1 MAGAASLCF
10 NCRLYSG
17 CARARLWRVLPL
29 AAGLTLALAAG
40 GCSINTSQL
49 DSLFG
54 GSDKA
59 DSTDS
64 TGSIAPP
71 PGANGVSEMP
81 PDGDL
86 AYAKAAA
93 SDVLTRGGK
102 DASAPWENPRTGAR
116 GTVTPIASAYT
127 QDGQT
132 CRDFLA
138 SYIQGTAQSWMQ
150 GEACK
155 QDKGEWEIRALKPWK
170 RS

>member
-1 MAGAASLCF
+1 MASAITQCSHRRPY
-10 NCRLYSG
+10 NG
-17 CARARLWRVLPL
+17 CARSRLCRALPL
-29 AAGLTLALAAG
+29 TAALMLALAGG
-40 GCSINTSQL
+40 GCSISTSQF
-49 DSLFG
+49 DSVFG
-54 GSDKA
+54 GGDKSD
-59 DSTDS
+59 T
-64 TGSIAPP
+64 TGSITHP
-71 PGANGVSEMP
+71 PGAKGVGELP

-86 AYAKAAA
+86 AYARAAA
-93 SDVLTRGGK
+93 SDVLNRGGK

-138 SYIQGTAQSWMQ
+138 SYVSGRSQAWMQ

-155 QDKGEWEIRALKPWK
+155 QSKGIWEVRALKPWK

>member
-1 MAGAASLCF
+1 VRS
-10 NCRLYSG
+10 
-17 CARARLWRVLPL
+17 RLWRALPP
-29 AAGLTLALAAG
+29 AAALTLALACG
-40 GCSINTSQL
+40 GCSISTSQL

-54 GSDKA
+54 SADKSD
-59 DSTDS
+59 T
-64 TGSIAPP
+64 TGSITPP
-71 PGANGVSEMP
+71 PGAKGVGELP

-86 AYAKAAA
+86 AYARAAA
-93 SDVLTRGGK
+93 SDVLSRGAK

-138 SYIQGTAQSWMQ
+138 SYVSGNSQAWMQ

-155 QDKGEWEIRALKPWK
+155 HDKGVWEVRALKPWK